1 MNAEAAWEDGATGNG
16 VTVAVVDSGISST
29 QADLQGR
36 ISAASIDVV
45 AGRNTPYVADDSHG
59 TLVSGVIASN
69 FNGLGTIG
77 VAYQSTILSIR
88 ADVSDCDDENTEVC
102 FSSSDLVRAL
112 DYAVDNGVK
121 IINMSLGGEGRLG
134 AAFEAALLRA
144 VSAGAVIVAS
154 SGNDGESNPGW
165 PARYAVDPRFAGSV
179 IAVGSHNVQDVMSDF
194 SNRAGVTQTAYISA
208 PGEDVLTGCNGT
220 ICYRVNGTSFSAPHV
235 AGALAL
241 LLDAFP
247 NLSARQALAILIDT
261 ARDAGDAGPDIVYG
275 RGLLDLQRAFAP
287 VGASMTRLS
296 DGTSIIAEQEPG
308 SFIGGAFGDA
318 FARQDALKTVLFDA
332 YERMFAVNLGSAYPT
347 APERSYQAAP
357 FEPSRTATQSMTIPG
372 GGRLNLIASLPQAT
386 PEPIAPRYD
395 LTRQPWLGDEPRQ
408 EAMVAFEMGRLGFSA
423 WQGRGGAASPFESG
437 AGDDFAA
444 LAQADHAVRG
454 VVRLGSLAF
463 SAENGG
469 GDRRMP
475 LRQVEEDAST
485 YTRASLAWRGHEG
498 GLAFSVGQLDER
510 LGPLGAFMPSSSD
523 FAMPAQTTFY
533 ALGGDWRLSRWARL
547 IGEGGLAR
555 TDMDGRFLTMDRAAI
570 SSNWRIGI
578 LGDCRALCDQ
588 LSFTVSQPLR
598 VERGVFSAYLAD
610 VPVDYFDPL
619 TFSRRTFSATPSGR
633 QIDFTL
639 GARRRLADG
648 STLTVTGVA
657 SREPRHVA
665 NAAPAVALIGA
676 WRRTF

>member
-144 VSAGAVIVAS
+144 VNAGAVIVAS

-547 IGEGGLAR
+547 IGEGGLAS